1 MNTTSEDTTLA
12 SDAAVLS
19 ALRALA
25 AGPPGSIADALDA
38 ADRQATHLQ
47 GLLAT
52 TASLTPTSLTGLI
65 PSIMIEHIDDIPVP
79 GTSFW
84 ATGRW
89 HIHVRASDAADTQTF
104 TVLHELKHI
113 IDHPL
118 RRRTTG
124 LSSVDWE
131 VLANHFATR
140 VLTRQ
145 SGLGGDVRTTDGA
158 ANHASGETSHLSLR
172 PADGTGGTR

>member
-1 MNTTSEDTTLA
+1 MNTTSDTTLA
-12 SDAAVLS
+12 SDAAVLT

-52 TASLTPTSLTGLI
+52 TASLTATSLTRLI

-79 GTSFW
+79 GISFW
-84 ATGRW
+84 ATSHW
-89 HIHVRASDAADTQTF
+89 HIHLRASDPAGTQNF
-104 TVLHELKHI
+104 TMLHELKHI

-118 RRRTTG
+118 RQRATG

-131 VLANHFATR
+131 ALANHFAAR
-140 VLTRQ
+140 VLAREPSPVTM
-145 SGLGGDVRTTDGA
+145 
-158 ANHASGETSHLSLR
+158 SGERRS
-172 PADGTGGTR
+172 ADE

>member
-1 MNTTSEDTTLA
+1 MNTTSDTTLA
-12 SDAAVLS
+12 SDAAVLT

-38 ADRQATHLQ
+38 ADRQATLLQ
-47 GLLAT
+47 SLLPNT
-52 TASLTPTSLTGLI
+52 VGLTPTSLTRLI

-79 GTSFW
+79 GISFW

-89 HIHVRASDAADTQTF
+89 HIHLRASDAADIQSF

-113 IDHPL
+113 IDHPI
-118 RRRTTG
+118 RQRATG

-131 VLANHFATR
+131 ALADHFADR
-140 VLTRQ
+140 VLMRQ
-145 SGLGGDVRTTDGA
+145 AGLRSDVRTTDGA
-158 ANHASGETSHLSLR
+158 ANHASGETSHPSLR